1 MKNKKHYL
9 FDLKPFTDEDGS
21 LIAIEN
27 SKDFPIKIVR
37 VFYEYSVN
45 GSCTRGKH
53 ANKKSRF
60 CLIAV
65 SGSCEVIVEDGIAT
79 TNYRLDS
86 PQKCLF
92 LDRMIWKTMTNFS
105 KDCVLLVLS
114 DQCYDKT
121 EYIRDFQEYLKLIK

>member
-37 VFYEYSVN
+37 VFYEYFVN

-121 EYIRDFQEYLKLIK
+121 EYIRNFQEYLKLIK

>member
-21 LIAIEN
+21 LIAIEKN
-27 SKDFPIKIVR
+27 KDFPIKIVR

-45 GSCTRGKH
+45 GSCIRGKH

-60 CLIAV
+60 CLVAV
-65 SGSCEVIVEDGIAT
+65 SGSCDVIVEDGIAT

-114 DQCYDKT
+114 DHCYDKT
-121 EYIRDFQEYLKLIK
+121 EYVRDFQEYLKLIK